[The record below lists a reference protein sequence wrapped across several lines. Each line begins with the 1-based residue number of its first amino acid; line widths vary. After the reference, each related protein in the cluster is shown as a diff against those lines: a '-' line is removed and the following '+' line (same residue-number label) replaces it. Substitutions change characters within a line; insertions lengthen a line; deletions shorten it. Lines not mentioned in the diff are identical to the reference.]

1 MSLLIALCFLLSL
14 VTSLMLVASVRTLA
28 LQWGFVDQPDRDRK
42 LHRQPIALCGGVAVF
57 AALVIS
63 LLAVIQID
71 RRFGMYE
78 LGVIQSNWY
87 VLFFA
92 AGAILLVGL
101 VDDAFSLRGRQKL
114 LLQFLIIAALV
125 GSGTVVEII
134 SVFGKELHLGVFAY
148 PITVLWLLI
157 AVNALN
163 LIDGADGMAT
173 TVGCFVSA
181 GLALLAWQ
189 TGSTLGAVVAISLSG
204 ALVGFLFFNRPPASI
219 FLGDA
224 GSMMIG
230 LFVGVLAVWSSV
242 KESTVLASAPVA
254 ILALPLFDSSAAILR
269 RWLTGRSIY
278 ATDRAHLHHLL
289 QEKFGSRGMLLVVAG
304 LCAVTTFLAVFSSY
318 YGIPWLA
325 GVGVIAALAI
335 LVFTRSFGHAEAR
348 LVLGKM
354 AAFTNSFLA
363 SSPGGVMAKQHHRL
377 SLQGSGRWETI
388 WEPLVEFAKSHDL
401 AKVKID
407 LSLAWLHEGY
417 HATWNSVQM
426 PERAFQMCVRLPL
439 FTHQTRDGAPICI
452 GRLEIIAAANDPTV
466 YERIADLSE
475 KLVDL
480 GPQIDLIIADLETRH
495 QKSKQVVAVADRDVN
510 SDQLVNKSVSVPNA
524 S

>member
-1 MSLLIALCFLLSL
+1 MALQIALCFLVAAVASL
-14 VTSLMLVASVRTLA
+14 ILVPSVRTIA
-28 LQWGFVDQPDRDRK
+28 LQWGFVDRPDLNRK
-42 LHRQPIALCGGVAVF
+42 LHHRPIALCGGLAVF
-57 AALVIS
+57 IS
-63 LLAVIQID
+63 VLIGFLAIVQFD
-71 RRFGMYE
+71 RRFSIYE
-78 LGVIQSNWY
+78 LGVIESKWY
-87 VLFFA
+87 VMFFA

-101 VDDAFSLRGRQKL
+101 IDDAWSLRGRQKL
-114 LLQFLIIAALV
+114 LLQFLIITALV

-134 SVFGKELHLGVFAY
+134 NLFGKELPLGPFAY

-189 TGSTLGAVVAISLSG
+189 TGSPMSAVLAISLSG
-204 ALVGFLFFNRPPASI
+204 SLVGFLVFNRPPASI

-254 ILALPLFDSSAAILR
+254 ILALPLFDSSAAIVR

-278 ATDRAHLHHLL
+278 TTDRAHLHHLL
-289 QEKFGSRGMLLVVAG
+289 QEKFGSRGMLFVVAS
-304 LCAVTTFLAVFSSY
+304 LCAFTTLLSVFSSW
-318 YGIPWLA
+318 YGVPWLA
-325 GVGVIAALAI
+325 GVGVVMALSVLI
-335 LVFTRSFGHAEAR
+335 LTRSFGHAEAR
-348 LVLGKM
+348 LVLGKVSSLVS
-354 AAFTNSFLA
+354 SFLA
-363 SSPGGVMAKQHHRL
+363 SSPVSMLAKNHHRL

-417 HATWNSVQM
+417 HATWNSIQM
-426 PERAFQMCVRLPL
+426 PERAFQMSVRLPL
-439 FTHQTRDGAPICI
+439 FTHQTQDGEPICI
-452 GRLEIIAAANDPTV
+452 GRLEIVAAANDPTV
-466 YERIADLSE
+466 YDRIADLSE
-475 KLVDL
+475 KLADL
-480 GPQIDLIIADLETRH
+480 GPQIDLIVADLQTSHQLSRQAEKATAETL
-495 QKSKQVVAVADRDVN
+495 SESAVTETM
-510 SDQLVNKSVSVPNA
+510 SVPNA

>member
-1 MSLLIALCFLLSL
+1 MTLLIVLCFLVSVVASAIL
-14 VTSLMLVASVRTLA
+14 VPSVRTLA
-28 LQWGFVDQPDRDRK
+28 LQWGFVDRPDSDRK
-42 LHRQPIALCGGVAVF
+42 LHRKPIALCGGVAVF
-57 AALVIS
+57 AAIVVGF
-63 LLAVIQID
+63 LAIVQVD
-71 RRFGMYE
+71 RRLQWFE
-78 LGVIQSNWY
+78 LGVVETRWY

-92 AGAILLVGL
+92 VGAILLVGL
-101 VDDAFSLRGRQKL
+101 IDDAWSLRGRQKL
-114 LLQFLIIAALV
+114 LLQLLIITALV
-125 GSGTVVEII
+125 GSGTVIEIV
-134 SVFGKELHLGVFAY
+134 SVFGKEVQLG
-148 PITVLWLLI
+148 PIAFPVTVLWLLI

-181 GLALLAWQ
+181 GLTMLAWQ
-189 TGSTLGAVVAISLSG
+189 TGSPMSAVLAVSLSG
-204 ALVGFLFFNRPPASI
+204 ALIGFLFFNRPPASI

-289 QEKFGSRGMLLVVAG
+289 QERFGPRGMLIVVAA
-304 LCAVTTFLAVFSSY
+304 LCAVTTLLAVVSTYF
-318 YGIPWLA
+318 GMPWIA
-325 GVGVIAALAI
+325 GVGVLAAIAI
-335 LVFTRSFGHAEAR
+335 LVLTRSFGHAEAR
-348 LVLGKM
+348 LLLGKM
-354 AAFTNSFLA
+354 SGFVNSFLA
-363 SSPGGVMAKQHHRL
+363 SAPAGANAKQHHRL

-388 WEPLVEFAKSHDL
+388 WEPLVEFAKTHDL

-417 HATWNSVQM
+417 HATWNSVKM

-439 FTHQTRDGAPICI
+439 FTHQTRSNEPLCI
-452 GRLEIIAAANDPTV
+452 GRLEIIAAANDPAV
-466 YERIADLSE
+466 YERIADLSD

-480 GPQIDLIIADLETRH
+480 GPLIDLIIADLEACH
-495 QKSKQVVAVADRDVN
+495 QKPERPAVEQAAD
-510 SDQLVNKSVSVPNA
+510 SDAAVPESMSMPNVS
-524 S
+524 

>member
-1 MSLLIALCFLLSL
+1 MLL
-14 VTSLMLVASVRTLA
+14 VPSVRTLA
-28 LQWGFVDQPDRDRK
+28 LQFGFVDSPDAERK
-42 LHRQPIALCGGVAVF
+42 LHRRPIALCGGLAVF
-57 AALVIS
+57 AAVVMAF
-63 LLAVIQID
+63 LLIIQVD
-71 RRFGMYE
+71 RRFGMFA
-78 LGVIQSNWY
+78 LGVIASRWY

-92 AGAILLVGL
+92 AGAILVVGL
-101 VDDAFSLRGRQKL
+101 LDDAWSLRGRQKL
-114 LLQFLIIAALV
+114 LLQFLIITALV
-125 GSGTVVEII
+125 GSGTVVEKI
-134 SVFGKELHLGVFAY
+134 SLFGTEFGLGAFSY

-173 TVGCFVSA
+173 TVGCFISA
-181 GLALLAWQ
+181 GLAMLAWQ
-189 TGSTLGAVVAISLSG
+189 TGSPLGAVLAIALSG
-204 ALVGFLFFNRPPASI
+204 SLLGFLCFNRPPASI

-254 ILALPLFDSSAAILR
+254 ILAIPLFDSSAAILR

-289 QEKFGSRGMLLVVAG
+289 QEKFGSHGMLLVVAA
-304 LCAVTTFLAVFSSY
+304 LCAFTTVLSVVSSLY
-318 YGIPWLA
+318 SIPWLA
-325 GVGVIAALAI
+325 GIGVILVLGI
-335 LVFTRSFGHAEAR
+335 LVLTRSFGHAEAR
-348 LVLGKM
+348 LVLGKVS
-354 AAFTNSFLA
+354 NLVHSFLTA
-363 SSPGGVMAKQHHRL
+363 NPGSSVDKQHHRL

-388 WEPLVEFAKSHDL
+388 WEPLVEFAKSHEL

-417 HATWNSVQM
+417 HATWNSVCM
-426 PERAFQMCVRLPL
+426 PERAFQMSVRLPL
-439 FTHQTRDGAPICI
+439 FTHQTSDGKPLCI

-475 KLVDL
+475 KLADL
-480 GPQIDLIIADLETRH
+480 GPQIDLIIADLESRSR
-495 QKSKQVVAVADRDVN
+495 KGSDVADTFGDEKESDV
-510 SDQLVNKSVSVPNA
+510 LVVESVTMPNV
-524 S
+524 